1 MYIVQHRYAYL
12 HILHIIYIYMCM
24 RIIIEESRSLI
35 MPGSDL
41 APHTHIG
48 FTKYRLISQDSLPE
62 NGKIVL

>member
-1 MYIVQHRYAYL
+1 
-12 HILHIIYIYMCM
+12 MCM

-62 NGKIVL
+62 NSKIVL